1 MSKRL
6 ELLFKNEEGRSVT
19 LSVDDPIEPLDQVL
33 ITNSMNEI
41 IAGDTI
47 VTSGGNLVAIIGAR
61 VVERNVTPV
70 EL

>member
-41 IAGDTI
+41 ITGGTI
-47 VTSGGNLVAIIGAR
+47 VTSGGNLTAIIGAR

>member
-33 ITNSMNEI
+33 ITNSMNQI